1 MVTLAALISSAALLI
16 IPITAAAKFGAVG
29 IPVSS
34 LDKSRDFYAQTLG
47 LAPNGMKFQTTEYN
61 EIILQLP
68 GTGVGSA
75 LVLMQY
81 HKPREDKDPRGKLVF
96 YVDDV
101 KATVSKMKTA
111 GAKIVAEPGTLKMG
125 NTTIPTAFAKDLDGH
140 TIELNPMTL
149 FGAGVPKGAGKG
161 P

>member
-1 MVTLAALISSAALLI
+1 MVTLTGIISSAALLI
-16 IPITAAAKFGAVG
+16 LPVAAAAKFGAVG
-29 IPVSS
+29 ISVSS
-34 LDKSRDFYAQTLG
+34 LDRSRDFYVKTLG
-47 LAPNGMKFQTTEYN
+47 LAPNGMKFNTTEYN

-101 KATVSKMKTA
+101 KATVGSMR
-111 GAKIVAEPGTLKMG
+111 
-125 NTTIPTAFAKDLDGH
+125 
-140 TIELNPMTL
+140 
-149 FGAGVPKGAGKG
+149 
-161 P
+161 